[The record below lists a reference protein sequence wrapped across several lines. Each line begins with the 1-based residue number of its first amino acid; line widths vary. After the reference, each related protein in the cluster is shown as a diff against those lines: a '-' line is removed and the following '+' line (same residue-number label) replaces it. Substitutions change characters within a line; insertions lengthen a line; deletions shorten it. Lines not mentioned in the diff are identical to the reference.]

1 MQNITKHGQYV
12 IYFIRDYISMIKFNV
27 HNISIYRRRDCST
40 DHEYTQQMFKV
51 QYCIPWIE

>member
-1 MQNITKHGQYV
+1 
-12 IYFIRDYISMIKFNV
+12 MIKFNV
-27 HNISIYRRRDCST
+27 HNISIYRRSDCST